1 MFSRKVAA
9 IMLVLT
15 ILLSGCGQT
24 ATDSEGSQK
33 EETTGVHTD
42 GNRGRKG
49 SGDGDEDSVE
59 AMTSNGTAEDGE
71 DTAGASSEKAPG
83 NAAANAEGDAAGN
96 GREAVNTAGDD
107 TAKAAEENDDG
118 GVIRLIPM
126 KELPELNMDPQVP
139 FTIEEIAGIG
149 GTSMLTP
156 VYYDNVRY
164 WIREF
169 TRNPSKLVIDIGNT
183 GSETI
188 VIDDSNIEFSILDD
202 EGNNIAGSKVQGAPV
217 SIAPG
222 EIKRVVVTAR
232 NPDAGYVHFEFGGAA
247 GGFSCPVFRPFA
259 NEAADITDT
268 KPYNKHGQV
277 WEYENEGTFIS
288 AETFRQV
295 IGNGKLKAMSRA
307 LMVVEN
313 DRIGPIDRGNGFL
326 ALVKIR
332 IANTS
337 DEPLTINRLYVAA
350 GGAFLDYTEK
360 DMAVLGDMALPFTA
374 EPYSIIE
381 GWVPFRVTEGRAA
394 YGVVFYTNLG
404 NFIIDHL
411 QTYPVYP
418 DH

>member
-1 MFSRKVAA
+1 MISRKVAA
-9 IMLVLT
+9 VMLVLAV
-15 ILLSGCGQT
+15 LLSGCVEKD
-24 ATDSEGSQK
+24 AEG
-33 EETTGVHTD
+33 TRGIDAAGVHTE
-42 GNRGRKG
+42 GNGNIEDDAGG
-49 SGDGDEDSVE
+49 SQAAGETQADSLLPE
-59 AMTSNGTAEDGE
+59 ENKDAPDLPSGEFHGNGGT
-71 DTAGASSEKAPG
+71 
-83 NAAANAEGDAAGN
+83 DAAGIDAGN
-96 GREAVNTAGDD
+96 SAVGAVSEEVHAGD
-107 TAKAAEENDDG
+107 ENG
-118 GVIRLIPM
+118 TGVIELIPM

-156 VYYDNVRY
+156 VYYENVRY

-217 SIAPG
+217 SISPG

-232 NPDAGYVHFEFGGAA
+232 NPDAGYVHFEFGGAV

-259 NEAADITDT
+259 NEASDITDT
-268 KPYNKHGQV
+268 KPYNKYGQV

-313 DRIGPIDRGNGFL
+313 DRIGPIDRGDGFL
-326 ALVKIR
+326 ALVKVR

-337 DEPLTINRLYVAA
+337 DEPLMISRLYVAA

-360 DMAVLGDMALPFTA
+360 DMTVLGDMALPFTA
-374 EPYSIIE
+374 EPNSIIE
-381 GWVPFRVTEGRAA
+381 GWVPFRVTEGREA
-394 YGVVFYTNLG
+394 YGVVFYTNQG

-411 QTYPVYP
+411 QTYPVHP